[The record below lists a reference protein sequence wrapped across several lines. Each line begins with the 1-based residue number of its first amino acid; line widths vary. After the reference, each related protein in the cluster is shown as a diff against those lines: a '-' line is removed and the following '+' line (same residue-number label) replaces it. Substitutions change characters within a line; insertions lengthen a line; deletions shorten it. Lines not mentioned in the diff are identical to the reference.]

1 MNTINPLVVSV
12 GPSADATPIYPIA
25 PTEHG
30 GGVKKVIAVAA
41 AVVIPIAAPAIASSL
56 VASAGVSALSAFA
69 ATTAGSVITSAVT
82 GAALGAITAKV
93 TGQSVKAGAIAG
105 LIGGGIGGYGTA
117 MRTGAGLGNVNQTG
131 VQATFDRARTSVSNM
146 FGGNNQAATNQTLTG
161 PDGNPVSGNVG
172 GPDQIVGDTTKLS
185 GGAGG
190 GKEALSF
197 TEKLAAVPSKV
208 VDKITNPDTLAN
220 LTLQAGGQL
229 LATQLIKPGSMPEL
243 SAAEQQTLDAYTAEL
258 ADLKAKDEA
267 AFNAKMD
274 AAKQYVVQAGYFSPE
289 YFGLQAANKTA
300 IEQEKKLRDFR
311 RTAGLQTGR
320 GAMSAAEE
328 RRLALQAGRN
338 VQSSYDAGFQ
348 KGMTAQNEALR
359 TGYGMIPSG
368 SPMYAN
374 ALANQMNY
382 QAGLRRDQDEKRD
395 NIAEFFGGLNVASGS
410 DKEKDEQIAG
420 LNKRISDLEGKNN
433 TNQLGTGIQ

>member
-12 GPSADATPIYPIA
+12 GPSADATPIYPIT

-30 GGVKKVIAVAA
+30 GGVKKVVAVAA

-56 VASAGVSALSAFA
+56 VASAGISAVTSFA
-69 ATTAGSVITSAVT
+69 ATKVGAAVTSAVV
-82 GAALGAITAKV
+82 GAALGAVTAKV
-93 TGQSVKAGAIAG
+93 TGQSVKAGA
-105 LIGGGIGGYGTA
+105 LMGGIGGAIGGYGVASRAPTGVGLTDA
-117 MRTGAGLGNVNQTG
+117 SRTGIG
-131 VQATFDRARTSVSNM
+131 ATFDRAKTSVSNL
-146 FGGNNQAATNQTLTG
+146 FGGGEPTASSGTGVSPDAAGESVVGSNVDKTLT
-161 PDGNPVSGNVG
+161 
-172 GPDQIVGDTTKLS
+172 S
-185 GGAGG
+185 GGGAAGG
-190 GKEALSF
+190 EALSF

-220 LTLQAGGQL
+220 LTLQAGGQI

-243 SAAEQQTLDAYTAEL
+243 SPQEAQTLEAYKAEL
-258 ADLKAKDEA
+258 QDLKQKDEA
-267 AFNAKMD
+267 AFNAKME

-320 GAMSAAEE
+320 RGMSAAEE

-348 KGMTAQNEALR
+348 KGMQSQNEALK

-382 QAGLRRDQDEKRD
+382 QAGLRRDQDKKRE

-410 DKEKDEQIAG
+410 DKEKDKQIEE
-420 LNKRISDLEGKNN
+420 LNKRVAGLEGKNN
-433 TNQLGTGIQ
+433 QNALGAPIG

>member
-30 GGVKKVIAVAA
+30 GGIKKVIAVAA
-41 AVVIPIAAPAIASSL
+41 AVVIPVAAPAIASSL

-131 VQATFDRARTSVSNM
+131 VSATFQRAKTGVQNF
-146 FGGNNQAATNQTLTG
+146 FGGNNQANA
-161 PDGNPVSGNVG
+161 NVG
-172 GPDQIVGDTTKLS
+172 GNPGVGNEVAAGGEAGVKSGEVLS
-185 GGAGG
+185 SGGGAGG
-190 GKEALSF
+190 EAAAGGF
-197 TEKLAAVPSKV
+197 VDKLKAVPSKV

-243 SAAEQQTLDAYTAEL
+243 SAAEQQTLEAYTAEL

-348 KGMTAQNEALR
+348 KGMQSQNEALR

-382 QAGLRRDQDEKRD
+382 QAGLRRDQDKKRE
-395 NIAEFFGGLNVASGS
+395 NIAQFFGGLNVASGS
-410 DKEKDEQIAG
+410 DAEKDKQIEE
-420 LNKRISDLEGKNN
+420 LNKRVAGLEGQNN
-433 TNQLGTGIQ
+433 TNQLSADIS

>member
-69 ATTAGSVITSAVT
+69 ATTAFLSKTSAVT

-117 MRTGAGLGNVNQTG
+117 VRTGAGLGNVNQTG
-131 VQATFDRARTSVSNM
+131 VQATFNRAKTSVSNM
-146 FGGNNQAATNQTLTG
+146 FGGNQQT
-161 PDGNPVSGNVG
+161 PSNVG
-172 GPDQIVGDTTKLS
+172 GNPGAGNEVVADPNKVVGDTTKLGS
-185 GGAGG
+185 GAGG
-190 GKEALSF
+190 SKEALSF

-229 LATQLIKPGSMPEL
+229 LATQLIAPGSMPEL
-243 SAAEQQTLDAYTAEL
+243 SPQEAATLEAYTAEL

-320 GAMSAAEE
+320 RGMSAAEE

-348 KGMTAQNEALR
+348 KGMTAQNEALK
-359 TGYGMIPSG
+359 TGYGLIPSG

-382 QAGLRRDQDEKRD
+382 QAGLRRDQDKKRE

-410 DKEKDEQIAG
+410 DTEKDKQIEE
-420 LNKRISDLEGKNN
+420 LNKRVAGLEGKNN
-433 TNQLGTGIQ
+433 TNNLSSSLS

>member
-12 GPSADATPIYPIA
+12 GPSADATPIYPIT

-56 VASAGVSALSAFA
+56 VASAGISAVSAFA

-117 MRTGAGLGNVNQTG
+117 VRTGAGLGNVNQTG
-131 VQATFDRARTSVSNM
+131 VSATFDRAKTSVSNM
-146 FGGNNQAATNQTLTG
+146 FGGGNQATTNQTLTG
-161 PDGNPVSGNVG
+161 PDGNPTQMGT
-172 GPDQIVGDTTKLS
+172 GPDTIVGDTTKL

-220 LTLQAGGQL
+220 LTLQA
-229 LATQLIKPGSMPEL
+229 TQLIKPGSMPEL
-243 SAAEQQTLDAYTAEL
+243 SPQEAATLEAYTAEL

-311 RTAGLQTGR
+311 RTAGLKTGG
-320 GAMSAAEE
+320 GAMSASEE

-348 KGMTAQNEALR
+348 KGMTAQNEALK

-382 QAGLRRDQDEKRD
+382 QAGLRRDQDKKRE
-395 NIAEFFGGLNVASGS
+395 NIAQFFGGLNVASGS
-410 DKEKDEQIAG
+410 DAEKDKQIED
-420 LNKRISDLEGKNN
+420 LNKRVAGLEGKNN
-433 TNQLGTGIQ
+433 TNSLSSNLS

>member
-12 GPSADATPIYPIA
+12 GPSADATPIYPIT
-25 PTEHG
+25 PTDHG

-56 VASAGVSALSAFA
+56 VASAGISAVSAFA

-93 TGQSVKAGAIAG
+93 TGQSVKAGAIMGA
-105 LIGGGIGGYGTA
+105 IGGGLGGYGVA
-117 MRTGAGLGNVNQTG
+117 QRTGAGLGNVNQTG
-131 VQATFDRARTSVSNM
+131 ISATFDRAKTSMSNM
-146 FGGNNQAATNQTLTG
+146 FGGGEQKLA
-161 PDGNPVSGNVG
+161 S
-172 GPDQIVGDTTKLS
+172 GPDQIVGDGGNPGVGNEVVGDPGTKLS
-185 GGAGG
+185 GGTGG

-220 LTLQAGGQL
+220 LTLQAGGQI

-243 SAAEQQTLDAYTAEL
+243 SPQEAETLEAYKAEL
-258 ADLKAKDEA
+258 ADLKQKDEA

-320 GAMSAAEE
+320 GAMSDAEE

-382 QAGLRRDQDEKRD
+382 QAGLRRDQDEKRE

-410 DKEKDEQIAG
+410 DKDKDKQIEE
-420 LNKRISDLEGKNN
+420 LNKRVAGLEGKNN
-433 TNQLGTGIQ
+433 TNNLSSDLS

>member
-12 GPSADATPIYPIA
+12 GPSADATPIYPIT

-30 GGVKKVIAVAA
+30 GGVKKVVAVAA

-56 VASAGVSALSAFA
+56 VASAGISAVTAFA
-69 ATTAGSVITSAVT
+69 STTAGAAITSAVT

-93 TGQSVKAGAIAG
+93 TGQSVKAGAIMGA
-105 LIGGGIGGYGTA
+105 IGGGIGGYGVA
-117 MRTGAGLGNVNQTG
+117 QRTGAGLGNVNQTG
-131 VQATFDRARTSVSNM
+131 ISATFDRAKTSVSNM
-146 FGGNNQAATNQTLTG
+146 FGGGEQTASSGTGVSPDAAGESAVGSNVDKTLT
-161 PDGNPVSGNVG
+161 SGTEGAAGTGFV
-172 GPDQIVGDTTKLS
+172 DKL
-185 GGAGG
+185 
-190 GKEALSF
+190 KQ
-197 TEKLAAVPSKV
+197 VPSKV

-243 SAAEQQTLDAYTAEL
+243 SPQEAATLEAYTAEL

-320 GAMSAAEE
+320 RGMSAAEE

-348 KGMTAQNEALR
+348 KGMTAQNEALK
-359 TGYGMIPSG
+359 TGYGMIQSG

-382 QAGLRRDQDEKRD
+382 QAGLRRDQDKKRE

-433 TNQLGTGIQ
+433 TNQLGSSLT